1 MEVLNR
7 NSLQTKLHIDL
18 IDFHQFAGVK
28 ICREQNRKDGI
39 KLANPFFMDLPNFS
53 FYMPSNPMSLAK
65 SFFGN
70 QKNEKQPLMINN
82 ITLEVL
88 VRIRSN
94 LKLVL
99 GTLDQKTKET
109 LYMGAPQEN
118 EFHFLKFEGCLPPIE
133 MSLDAIRKAAQNFEL
148 SDWTITDFDN
158 CLDGNPHV

>member
-1 MEVLNR
+1 
-7 NSLQTKLHIDL
+7 
-18 IDFHQFAGVK
+18 
-28 ICREQNRKDGI
+28 
-39 KLANPFFMDLPNFS
+39 
-53 FYMPSNPMSLAK
+53 
-65 SFFGN
+65 
-70 QKNEKQPLMINN
+70 MINN